1 MYIEIR
7 NHYDNEF
14 AEAAGTVSTDYPV
27 MLVLFEE
34 IAGGEFF
41 VSNIVAAKDIA
52 DGVEALEVDTTV
64 ELRDLREGA

>member
-14 AEAAGTVSTDYPV
+14 AEAEGTVSTDYPV

-34 IAGGEFF
+34 IADGEFF